1 MNIEL
6 GLPGQ
11 MLSRVLWRTR
21 YRKSQIKTMSPN
33 VNKLSAAILL
43 LKTAHTTKK
52 T

>member
-1 MNIEL
+1 
-6 GLPGQ
+6 
-11 MLSRVLWRTR
+11 
-21 YRKSQIKTMSPN
+21 MSPN